1 VVIEEE
7 KVVVEVVAPSVASAV
22 AEEKVKRA
30 VLASRVVIVL
40 ASSVVTVLVLVLVPR
55 VVTVLEEEV
64 AEERVERD
72 LAQLVLAL
80 MKVRREEETVVA
92 ATEDLEVDAVALN
105 SLLMPREELTLDLF
119 EAMVK
124 FSEDLAVGSAVRE
137 EKDLEVDVADT
148 VVVTEVAAAVSEV
161 VTLLDH
167 MKDTTLIEVEKEEEV
182 LVPVPQ
188 EVQLPSEKLFQI
200 RKFDF

>member
-1 VVIEEE
+1 MVIEEE

>member
-1 VVIEEE
+1 VIEEE
-7 KVVVEVVAPSVASAV
+7 KAVVEVVVVPVVASAV

-30 VLASRVVIVL
+30 VLAPRVVI
-40 ASSVVTVLVLVLVPR
+40 
-55 VVTVLEEEV
+55 VLEEEV

-92 ATEDLEVDAVALN
+92 ATEDLEVDVVALN

-119 EAMVK
+119 VAMVK

-137 EKDLEVDVADT
+137 EKDLEVDVADSA
-148 VVVTEVAAAVSEV
+148 VVREEMTSEVAAAASEV
-161 VTLLDH
+161 VTLLDP
-167 MKDTTLIEVEKEEEV
+167 MTDTTLREVVKEEEV
-182 LVPVPQ
+182 LVPVPP
-188 EVQLPSEKLFQI
+188 EVLLPSEKLCQI

>member
-1 VVIEEE
+1 MVIEEE
-7 KVVVEVVAPSVASAV
+7 KVVVEVVAASVASAV

-30 VLASRVVIVL
+30 VLASRVVIVI
-40 ASSVVTVLVLVLVPR
+40 ASRVVIVLVLVPR

-72 LAQLVLAL
+72 LAQLVRAL

-119 EAMVK
+119 EAVVK

-137 EKDLEVDVADT
+137 EKDLEVDVADS
-148 VVVTEVAAAVSEV
+148 VVTEVSAAGSDL
-161 VTLLDH
+161 VTLLDL
-167 MKDTTLIEVEKEEEV
+167 MMDTTLIEVEKEEEV

>member
-1 VVIEEE
+1 MVD
-7 KVVVEVVAPSVASAV
+7 
-22 AEEKVKRA
+22 
-30 VLASRVVIVL
+30 
-40 ASSVVTVLVLVLVPR
+40 
-55 VVTVLEEEV
+55 
-64 AEERVERD
+64 RD

-119 EAMVK
+119 EAVVK

-148 VVVTEVAAAVSEV
+148 VVVTEVAAAGPEV
-161 VTLLDH
+161 VTLLDL
-167 MKDTTLIEVEKEEEV
+167 MMDTTLIEVEKEEEV